1 MSLKKIFPKMNNLHK
16 KFIIFGIINTLFG
29 YISGV
34 TIYMLLIE
42 LFGIIIIGIINNIIT
57 ITFSFI
63 TFKIFVFKT
72 RNNNWIKEYLK
83 CYVVYG
89 IKAIISIFILWGCI
103 DIFELNIFISQAT
116 AILITVV
123 ITYKGHKNFTFKV

>member
-1 MSLKKIFPKMNNLHK
+1 MNNLHK

-72 RNNNWIKEYLK
+72 KNTNWIKEYLK

-103 DIFELNIFISQAT
+103 DILELNIFISQAT

>member
-1 MSLKKIFPKMNNLHK
+1 LHK

-72 RNNNWIKEYLK
+72 KNTNWIKEYLK

-103 DIFELNIFISQAT
+103 DILELNIFISQAT